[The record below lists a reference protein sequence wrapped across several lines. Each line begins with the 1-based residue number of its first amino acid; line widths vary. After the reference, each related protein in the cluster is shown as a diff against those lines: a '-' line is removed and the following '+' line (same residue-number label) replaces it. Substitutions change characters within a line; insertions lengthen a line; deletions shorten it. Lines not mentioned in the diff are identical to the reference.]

1 MYFTAATMVIGVP
14 TGVKVFSWF
23 SMLLNRQVN
32 VEGVLVWVYRFLV
45 LFTVGGVTG
54 ITLSNNSIDL
64 ILHDTYFVVAHFHY
78 VLSMSAV
85 YGTVMG
91 FCQYQ
96 NMFTGS
102 TSSNM
107 MYEIFFFM
115 LFLRVNMVFFPMHQV
130 GLYGI
135 PRRYYVYN
143 DMLQKTNMF
152 IFGRV
157 ILLIIS

>member
-1 MYFTAATMVIGVP
+1 MYFTAATIVIGVP
-14 TGVKVFSWF
+14 TGIKIFSWL

-32 VEGVLVWVYRFLV
+32 VEGVLVWVYGFLV
-45 LFTVGGVTG
+45 LFTVGRVTG

-85 YGTVMG
+85 YGTILG

-96 NMFTGS
+96 NIFLRS
-102 TSSNM
+102 VSSNL
-107 MYEIFFFM
+107 MYELYFFL
-115 LFLRVNMVFFPMHQV
+115 LFIGVNMVFFPIHQL
-130 GLYGI
+130 GLSGM

-143 DMLQKTNMF
+143 DMLQKVNIF
-152 IFGRV
+152 IFAGV
-157 ILLIIS
+157 ILLITS